1 MILAGAVKNSST
13 VTEKSLEA
21 VFHDLLTVNTGG
33 IVPESVERLG
43 AVAAAHRIFTNGLAA
58 LPWLIRQKD
67 GENRKEAEH
76 SISEVLKVRAN
87 PYMTPFMAEK
97 ILYSRAFWHG
107 VGYAYIER
115 DRLGNV
121 VGLIPIPVEPEITL
135 NPQDGTRWYKFTL
148 PSDNVFGKKLTRSFQ
163 ESQLFKYIWESYDG
177 MCGRGILNLA
187 RETMDTD
194 LKAQGYNNKFYA
206 NGARP
211 SGVLEVPGELSEEN
225 RETLK
230 REFQNKYSGENA
242 FRVAVLDMGMKYSQ
256 LGISQQDAQYIEQ
269 RNFTVEE
276 VARFTGIPVHMLQSG
291 KQSYNSNEEQRL
303 EYVMDVLTPPLV
315 QIEQEAMYK
324 FFTEEDRKKGYY
336 LKKNV
341 AAMLRGTHE
350 ARANYYQKM
359 AEIGIY
365 NQDEM
370 RALEDMSPI
379 PDGKGQTYWMSKNY
393 APIDDKTAF
402 GGSGEEVKT
411 NASADEGDDIAE

>member
-1 MILAGAVKNSST
+1 MILAGAVKNSAT
-13 VTEKSLEA
+13 VSPRSMED
-21 VFHDLLTVNTGG
+21 VFRDILRVTSDG
-33 IVPESVERLG
+33 IVPENVERLG

-58 LPWLIRQKD
+58 LPWLIRRKD
-67 GENRKEAEH
+67 GENRVEADH
-76 SISEVLKVRAN
+76 QISEVLKVRAN

-115 DRLGNV
+115 DNLGRV
-121 VGLIPIPVEPEITL
+121 TGLIPIPVEPEITL
-135 NPQDGTRWYKFTL
+135 NPTDGTRWYKFTL
-148 PSDNVFGKKLTRSFQ
+148 PSDNVFGKQLTKSFQ

-177 MCGRGILNLA
+177 MCGRGLLNLA

-194 LKAQGYNNKFYA
+194 LKAQKYNNKFYA

-211 SGVLEVPGELSEEN
+211 SGVLEVPGELGEEH

-230 REFQNKYSGENA
+230 REFAEKYSGDNA
-242 FRVAVLDMGMKYSQ
+242 FRTAVLDLGMKYTQ
-256 LGISQQDAQYIEQ
+256 LGISQQDAQYIEN

-276 VARFTGIPVHMLQSG
+276 MARFTGIPVHMLQAG

-324 FFTEEDRKKGYY
+324 LFTEADRKKGFY

-379 PDGKGQTYWMSKNY
+379 PDGKGKTYWMSKNY

-411 NASADEGDDIAE
+411 NAGANEGHDPAE